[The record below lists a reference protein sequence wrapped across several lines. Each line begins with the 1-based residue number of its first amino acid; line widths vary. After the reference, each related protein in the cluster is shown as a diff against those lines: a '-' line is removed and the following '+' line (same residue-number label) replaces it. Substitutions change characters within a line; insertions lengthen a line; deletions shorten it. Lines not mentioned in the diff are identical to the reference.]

1 MNNYCIHLK
10 KRKNKPYCN
19 LINKEIPF
27 SLCREC
33 DNKEYKKSDIKIS
46 KKSGFWS
53 KSPVKSGQIN
63 KNAQS
68 LTKKPVKKTKMHN
81 KSKKLTKL
89 ERNRTSVF
97 TSDLEHCYL
106 CGKNKNDLHEIF
118 GGRNRLNSIKYNF
131 VLPLCRECHSLNQSN
146 PFFNDYWHRQ
156 SQLYWEEN
164 IGSREEFIEVFRRNY
179 LE

>member
-19 LINKEIPF
+19 LLNKEIRF

-33 DNKEYKKSDIKIS
+33 DNKEYKNHIDR
-46 KKSGFWS
+46 KKSGFHS

-68 LTKKPVKKTKMHN
+68 LTKKPVKKAKMHN

-89 ERNRTSVF
+89 ERNRFSVF
-97 TSDLEHCYL
+97 TTNKDKCMFCNTTTNLSWHEIYR
-106 CGKNKNDLHEIF
+106 GKNRPNSMIYGFCL
-118 GGRNRLNSIKYNF
+118 RMCLNCHDKYQ
-131 VLPLCRECHSLNQSN
+131 EDIE
-146 PFFNDYWHRQ
+146 FNDYWHRQ
-156 SQLYWEEN
+156 AQLYWEEL
-164 IGSREEFIEVFRRNY
+164 IGTREEFIEVFRRNY
-179 LE
+179 LR